1 MKKMKSI
8 LYLLLMLIVL
18 TGFSQCSN
26 TRALQDKAPLEI
38 GEVYFQ
44 KWIAGI
50 QGGGSGINL
59 FIPTTKSSIK
69 LDSVYFKDMVVKLE
83 STPNDG
89 VLYIGRFKSEFNQK
103 KDIIISSEPNAEFEN
118 PIPKI
123 KRKSPF
129 ILKEDQ
135 CVISYKEGDKTRYFK
150 IESIAE
156 KHLVQYPSA
165 PPNKQ

>member
-1 MKKMKSI
+1 
-8 LYLLLMLIVL
+8 MLVVL
-18 TGFSQCSN
+18 TGFSQCSS
-26 TRALQDKAPLEI
+26 TRTLQEDAPLEI

-69 LDSVYFKDMVVKLE
+69 LDSVYFRDKGVKLE
-83 STPNDG
+83 SRANDE
-89 VLYIGRFKSEFNQK
+89 VLYIGRFKSEFNQR
-103 KDIIISSEPNAEFEN
+103 KDMIISSEPNAEFEN
-118 PIPKI
+118 PVPRIKQKIPFK
-123 KRKSPF
+123 
-129 ILKEDQ
+129 LKDDQ

-156 KHLVQYPSA
+156 KRLVQYPSA

>member
-8 LYLLLMLIVL
+8 LHLLLMLVAL
-18 TGFSQCSN
+18 TGFSQCSS
-26 TRALQDKAPLEI
+26 TRILQENAPLEI
-38 GEVYFQ
+38 GNVYFQ

-69 LDSVYFKDMVVKLE
+69 LDSVYFRDMAVKLE
-83 STPNDG
+83 STPNDD

-103 KDIIISSEPNAEFEN
+103 KDIIMSSEPNAEFEN
-118 PIPKI
+118 PVPKI

-129 ILKEDQ
+129 ILKDNA

-150 IESIAE
+150 IENIAE
-156 KHLVQYPSA
+156 KNLIAYPSA